1 MRGPKIVLV
10 IGSLLALG
18 AAGCGSSGAAKGGS
32 GTTPEHV
39 IETAYQ
45 TTENAKTADVAFN
58 ESIQATSTSGSNE
71 SENVT
76 GSGQMDLANQNF
88 DISVNSPSGGAVKV
102 LETGGTLYI
111 QVPPADA
118 SSVPGDKP
126 WESIDLNQVDQ
137 AKLGKSFSQLNSL
150 NSENPTQALA
160 NLATVSDGV
169 TKVGPDT
176 VGGVATTEYKAQI
189 DLSKVASQAQAKD
202 GAKAADSVTQEQQ
215 ALGTSTIPV
224 TVWVDA
230 KGLVRQISEQ
240 TPIPAASSGA
250 ADGAGKATVTMTFS
264 NYGAAVQLTPPA
276 SSQVADVTAQAL
288 QEAKAGS

>member
-1 MRGPKIVLV
+1 MRGSKKVLV
-10 IGSLLALG
+10 VGSLMALG
-18 AAGCGSSGAAKGGS
+18 AAGCGSSGVAKGG
-32 GTTPEHV
+32 GTTPVHA
-39 IETAYQ
+39 IETAYR

-58 ESIQATSTSGSNE
+58 ESIRAASSSGSSQ
-71 SENVT
+71 SETVT
-76 GSGQMDLANQNF
+76 GSGQMDLDHQNF
-88 DISVNSPSGGAVKV
+88 DISVNSPSGGSVKV

-118 SSVPGDKP
+118 STVPGNKP

-137 AKLGKSFSQLNSL
+137 AKLGKSFSQLSSL
-150 NSENPTQALA
+150 NSENPAQALS

-176 VGGVATTEYKAQI
+176 VGGVSTTEYKASI

-202 GAKAADSVTQEQQ
+202 GAKAADSVSQEQQ

-230 KGLVRQISEQ
+230 NGLVRQISEQ
-240 TPIPAASSGA
+240 TPIPAASA
-250 ADGAGKATVTMTFS
+250 GAGNGGGTATVTMTFS
-264 NYGAAVQLTPPA
+264 NYGAPVQLTPPD
-276 SSQVADVTAQAL
+276 SSQVADVTAQAE
-288 QEAKAGS
+288 QQAKAAG